1 MTTKRQLAGRAE
13 KLAFWRPH
21 VSNYLTGDMTAKDY
35 CQKQGLIL
43 HQLKYWQYEI
53 EKKRSS
59 ELSSMSQDDFVEIT
73 APPVQPQKSSN
84 LFRGIE
90 IKTHYGFSIIIH
102 EALAEENLTTL
113 LSTIKRLS

>member
-1 MTTKRQLAGRAE
+1 MTTKRQLAERAE

-21 VSNYLTGDMTAKDY
+21 ISSYLTSDISAKDY

-53 EKKRSS
+53 AKERDSILLPTPQNS
-59 ELSSMSQDDFVEIT
+59 FVEI
-73 APPVQPQKSSN
+73 ASAVQSQKSSKPCM
-84 LFRGIE
+84 GIE

-102 EALAEENLTTL
+102 EALAEENLTIL
-113 LSTIKRLS
+113 LSVVKGLS